1 MSSTICRKRK
11 ITTENDDSDDDDG
24 GNVDGGVSAGWGT
37 ASTLTGLIG
46 PVVDFS

>member
-1 MSSTICRKRK
+1 MSFTIHRK
-11 ITTENDDSDDDDG
+11 IKITIHDDDSDDYDT